1 MAETA
6 KPRESHGW
14 QIWFGELF
22 DTRWR
27 ALRVRVK
34 QLKADLGDSD
44 FASHP
49 DVKLFAALVHIV
61 HEMVPR
67 APEHPDF
74 RLGKTLGDRF
84 TGWRRVKRRGLP
96 DRMRLFF
103 KFSSAHKVIVFV
115 WLNDADT
122 LRKDGASSDPYT
134 VFRRMLEGGNP
145 PDDFEELMKAVGKGK

>member
-1 MAETA
+1 MTDLT

-22 DTRWR
+22 DARWR
-27 ALRVRVK
+27 AQRDRVK
-34 QLKADLGDSD
+34 HLKTELDESH

-49 DVKLFAALVHIV
+49 DVKLFAALVHVV
-61 HEMVPR
+61 HEAVPR
-67 APEHPDF
+67 NPEHPDF

-84 TGWRRVKRRGLP
+84 TGWRRVKRHGLP

-103 KFSSAHKVIVFV
+103 KFSSTHKAIVFV

-122 LRKDGASSDPYT
+122 LRKDGASADPYAI
-134 VFRRMLEGGNP
+134 FRRRLEAGNP
-145 PDDFEELMKAVGKGK
+145 PDDFNDLLKAVGRGK